1 MKQINDKVIEE
12 MFEKYMTEN
21 YGDDYDLGDDL
32 IAHLEYKAAK
42 GGFKA
47 AISLLS
53 DTEVYVEVK
62 TEDELPN
69 KKGPYFVKVKNPEGS
84 AMVFKDYDIYMWLD
98 GPEFPQVEMWK
109 NTFSVWLRKVKLSE
123 LLNGK

>member
-12 MFEKYMTEN
+12 MAIKEYPAPLN
-21 YGDDYDLGDDL
+21 AGYGSQT
-32 IAHLEYKAAK
+32 AKRNAYKA
-42 GGFKA
+42 GIKA
-47 AISLLS
+47 ALSLLS

-109 NTFSVWLRKVKLSE
+109 NTFSVWLRKVKVSE
-123 LLNGK
+123 LLNK

>member
-1 MKQINDKVIEE
+1 MKQINDKVIDAEE
-12 MFEKYMTEN
+12 WAADHIQNSTYTSVFNELVTAFKA
-21 YGDDYDLGDDL
+21 GQ
-32 IAHLEYKAAK
+32 KAAP
-42 GGFKA
+42 
-47 AISLLS
+47 SLLS
-53 DTEVYVEVK
+53 DEECYVEVK

-109 NTFSVWLRKVKLSE
+109 NTFSVWLRKVKVSE
-123 LLNGK
+123 LLNK

>member
-12 MFEKYMTEN
+12 MATYYVKGNRHTDSKTWAGY
-21 YGDDYDLGDDL
+21 YD
-32 IAHLEYKAAK
+32 
-42 GGFKA
+42 GFKA

-109 NTFSVWLRKVKLSE
+109 NTFSVWLRKVKVSE
-123 LLNGK
+123 LLNK

>member
-62 TEDELPN
+62 TEDEIIHIMRIGLEYVTDADGIGRFFGEREVAKAIINHIN
-69 KKGPYFVKVKNPEGS
+69 KKGE
-84 AMVFKDYDIYMWLD
+84 
-98 GPEFPQVEMWK
+98 
-109 NTFSVWLRKVKLSE
+109 
-123 LLNGK
+123 